1 MERVFATKGQAREQ
15 SLLIFLMY
23 ISIED
28 IGNLQVQRRTPECSC
43 LTSLFVASVLAF
55 ILVLYPKARTWL
67 LAQNAIC
74 ASTKI
79 VSQALRWVRSS
90 RYINSPQPTLSE
102 HRVHHTSSSTQ
113 ILHIPYL
120 AVTSPGRQANRAHLP
135 SFSRQVCERKYKT
148 QKLFPRKSLLPSI
161 LGHCKSSGKY
171 LISSMN
177 QLRSC
182 MAEVLFF
189 FFFFFF

>member
-120 AVTSPGRQANRAHLP
+120 GLLLLVDKQTEHICLPFQGKCVRENTKLKSYSQGNHFSPP
-135 SFSRQVCERKYKT
+135 SWDT
-148 QKLFPRKSLLPSI
+148 ASLLESI
-161 LGHCKSSGKY
+161 
-171 LISSMN
+171 
-177 QLRSC
+177 
-182 MAEVLFF
+182 
-189 FFFFFF
+189 